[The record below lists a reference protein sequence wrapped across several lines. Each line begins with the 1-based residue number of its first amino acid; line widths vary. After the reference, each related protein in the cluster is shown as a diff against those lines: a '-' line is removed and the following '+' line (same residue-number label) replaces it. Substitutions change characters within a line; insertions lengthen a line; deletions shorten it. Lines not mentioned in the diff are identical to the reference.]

1 MLFFALLCL
10 VAAKPDVKRN
20 NVIFILTDDLDK
32 EMDGMKPLE
41 KTRKLIGSQGV
52 TFENAFVTTPV
63 CCPSRS
69 TILTGRYQHNTR
81 VLNNTIAGNCSSP
94 QWQETMEPLSVGV
107 QAQDL
112 GYKTFYAGK
121 YLNQYGFKAAGGPE
135 HVPKGWDEWLGLIG
149 NSRYFNYS
157 LSRNGKEEK
166 HGDSFEKDYLTDL
179 LSNES
184 VSFINEN
191 AKEAKQ
197 QPFFMMIATPAP
209 HEPWT
214 YKPEYANLYS
224 NVSAPRNNGQWDV
237 HRKDAHWV
245 VRNAPSPMSNVS
257 VNWADNAFRSRWRAL
272 KSVDDLV
279 ENIYN
284 TLAANKLLDSTYI
297 IFSSDHGYHTGQF
310 SLPYDKRHMYEFD
323 IRVPLLVR
331 GPEIVPG
338 SKILHPVAAVDFA
351 PSLIDLMNPMR
362 FQEIEKTF
370 DGQSFVP
377 LVNALG
383 NLEKPDIVWR
393 ENILIE
399 YHGEGRVSNKGCPD
413 LGPGVSE
420 CVPDCVCEDAWN
432 NTYTC
437 VREMTFKNE
446 TIFKNL
452 IYCEFVDSENFVEVY
467 DMTQDPKQLKNI
479 RTSMDPQ
486 ILESLNMKLIQLSQ
500 CQGKDCLV
508 DDWRSDPNF
517 SRHFPSWLESEN
529 SVFSQL

>member
-184 VSFINEN
+184 VSFINGN
-191 AKEAKQ
+191 AKEA
-197 QPFFMMIATPAP
+197 
-209 HEPWT
+209 
-214 YKPEYANLYS
+214 S
-224 NVSAPRNNGQWDV
+224 NNR
-237 HRKDAHWV
+237 
-245 VRNAPSPMSNVS
+245 
-257 VNWADNAFRSRWRAL
+257 
-272 KSVDDLV
+272 
-279 ENIYN
+279 
-284 TLAANKLLDSTYI
+284 
-297 IFSSDHGYHTGQF
+297 FS
-310 SLPYDKRHMYEFD
+310 
-323 IRVPLLVR
+323 
-331 GPEIVPG
+331 
-338 SKILHPVAAVDFA
+338 
-351 PSLIDLMNPMR
+351 
-362 FQEIEKTF
+362 
-370 DGQSFVP
+370 
-377 LVNALG
+377 
-383 NLEKPDIVWR
+383 
-393 ENILIE
+393 
-399 YHGEGRVSNKGCPD
+399 
-413 LGPGVSE
+413 
-420 CVPDCVCEDAWN
+420 
-432 NTYTC
+432 
-437 VREMTFKNE
+437 
-446 TIFKNL
+446 
-452 IYCEFVDSENFVEVY
+452 
-467 DMTQDPKQLKNI
+467 
-479 RTSMDPQ
+479 
-486 ILESLNMKLIQLSQ
+486 
-500 CQGKDCLV
+500 
-508 DDWRSDPNF
+508 
-517 SRHFPSWLESEN
+517 
-529 SVFSQL
+529 